1 MLRRRRSLENNQ
13 MSELVAVLLLIASA
27 AVVLWIGRR
36 ILSIKRVVVYEYQR
50 ALKYTKGRY
59 QETLGPGQYWIFSW
73 RACIVVGGAA
83 STGCTLPHR
92 RERKAPQ

>member
-1 MLRRRRSLENNQ
+1 

-50 ALKYTKGRY
+50 ALKYTKGRIRRRWDRANIGY
-59 QETLGPGQYWIFSW
+59 FPG
-73 RACIVVGGAA
+73 G
-83 STGCTLPHR
+83 R
-92 RERKAPQ
+92 R